1 MSFFNDKQGG
11 QDIRDYHLFVTTHP
25 YFIELGLG
33 VFTTGTLINWW
44 NEQDGNGRFLN
55 RRHINS
61 LLPSDPDPL
70 DSPTNNLN
78 KLIAV
83 EEDTE
88 FFWYGWKPN
97 LTEQNDGYYKK
108 QNLKGIIGSQGG
120 DDADRWGYAGAVAA
134 NANTINTA
142 IGSLAGRTPMI
153 GLTLDDNSFPVVEYA
168 VDTTPTLSP
177 LTTINPLYGIIQGNF
192 YNNSY
197 KDYYPFPTWDKNDPS
212 THPGLSKEVVFG
224 GNSFFTEIKAG
235 KLGNYIQWSGDIT
248 FYVNQ
253 PGLLENCPITENVEF
268 KLYLSDQTMI
278 PGNNNQTKT
287 VVQKS
292 PQIFVAP
299 KKDALGTLYNESID
313 GERSEA
319 EVNNVAT
326 HAAAELE
333 MSYNS
338 VTKKM
343 EAGNKNM
350 FAVLTTP
357 LGFGKTPELNGLL
370 SRTIKENLDDPEPT
384 FRFLP
389 TSGFA
394 IPIRAQNGNPL
405 QLQPNYRDLKGKR
418 CQDDNVEKEQI
429 VVYNYNTKYQYASGQ
444 EVMLTNIEGLWHVT
458 DMGTPAS
465 GEEEGT
471 GPVTAGIG
479 AWRDFS
485 YFMTNTNHYFLVK
498 TPDQD
503 ANLTA
508 LDPKTSELAFHYRY
522 YKSLEGEDGL
532 NVGRNYGAS
541 GGYDETIP
549 FNTTGGISTAQGI
562 VPYSDFVHEWGYLQ
576 HTSFDYLDSKVGG
589 TRYGFGQEDKCA
601 ISSTNARVNAFGSE
615 IPSNPDDITTR
626 NAAHCGVFHGCLFP
640 AGYVGGDEYKTTSPP
655 RNTHLVPTS
664 NIQHLPEVYLTKIL
678 NTEAPFAQGDGNLSR
693 NNHKNPTQVAWNQ
706 GFSDAVDAQ
715 WNRRAQRGVNANIFN
730 RNQTMANM
738 PADVMLNG
746 SPSSEIGGPIRP
758 LQRTRH
764 FFDTVVGGSGPNT
777 TWKKTVKASIDGVW
791 LSKASINADPNN
803 PVDRE
808 ESAYALP
815 PINKSTIMFRPLK
828 FEGYTQFGT
837 HNFVDEFDVDDYT
850 KLGARGSAAT
860 FLSEP
865 HKTQVDKKQPV
876 SIFADKREKD
886 NGNSTKLREDTTY
899 DLLRWGKVR
908 LITGRNY
915 SNKHNEDWFG
925 STGPI
930 KGTLSNNDTY
940 DWPDPNGYGNKD
952 FTDGC
957 GAFGVITAY
966 TTVSANT
973 SIDFNTTN
981 FYGQGFSSSAGA
993 QNKSWGTTTNLAASY
1008 KLHNCPDLSV
1018 RLYQSHPTDQTI
1030 YDPIFCG
1037 VHHFNPGV
1045 QFTNDIFIGNDGVEG
1060 EIPRVGRGEGDGQ
1073 ATLGDV
1079 KRDYERKIFTNINDK
1094 NGNLLTKVFY
1104 DTPVPSAE
1112 SDFRYPSRWAD
1123 WPVSG
1128 EATGHTDGA
1137 RYESAP
1143 LIPNTFIYLD
1153 ATYYNNFEPP
1163 LMEESQWQVNTVRT
1177 GKLLPFAYTGY
1188 EFAGPVEVGDIITP
1202 LDYQT
1207 LVDNENVV
1215 SDVSPDSVILVSSEN
1230 WEVGD
1235 FVGINSANLLYKV
1248 TGTNFTTGA
1257 ITELECVNR
1266 GTFADGRNTRNRD
1279 DGFGEFSSTFK
1290 LERLTSVSD
1299 GAKIDAFLLSVKVVD
1314 KTEIDPKPYM
1324 ITKDGAVITRI
1335 ADPQTTQDDPITS
1348 PFTGNQ
1354 VDGKEAFLSS
1364 DHETKIPIPE
1374 TLRDGPHNRRYDV
1387 FFHFH
1392 NDITMTWLAC
1402 GGNGQETNIHGNF
1415 NNISEMMEQFITAK
1429 ILPI

>member
-11 QDIRDYHLFVTTHP
+11 QDVRDYHLFVTTHP

-70 DSPTNNLN
+70 DSPTNDLN
-78 KLIAV
+78 KLIGV

-108 QNLKGIIGSQGG
+108 QNLKNILGNQGG
-120 DDADRWGYAGAVAA
+120 DDEDRWGYTGAVSA
-134 NANTINTA
+134 NANTVDFYC
-142 IGSLAGRTPMI
+142 SFLSEKLPMI
-153 GLTLDDNSFPVVEYA
+153 GLSLNDDLLPNVTFDSNSGV
-168 VDTTPTLSP
+168 LP
-177 LTTINPLYGIIQGNF
+177 LKKINPLYGIIQGNF

-197 KDYYPFPTWDKNDPS
+197 KDYYPFPTWDKNDPT
-212 THPGLSKEVVFG
+212 THPGLNKETAFG
-224 GNSFFTEIKAG
+224 GNAFFTEIKAG

-278 PGNNNQTKT
+278 PGNNNQTKA

-299 KKDALGTLYNESID
+299 KRDALGTLYNESID

-319 EVNNVAT
+319 EVNNVST

-343 EAGNKNM
+343 EAGSKNM

-370 SRTIKENLDDPEPT
+370 NRVIKENLDDPDPT

-418 CQDDNVEKEQI
+418 CQDENVEKEQI
-429 VVYNYNTKYQYASGQ
+429 VVYNYNTKYQYPSGQ

-465 GEEEGT
+465 GQDEGT
-471 GPVTAGIG
+471 APVTAGVG

-498 TPDQD
+498 LPFQETNMTDFNPR
-503 ANLTA
+503 N
-508 LDPKTSELAFHYRY
+508 SELVFHYRY
-522 YKSLEGEDGL
+522 YKSLEGENGF
-532 NVGRNYGAS
+532 NVGRDYGAS
-541 GGYDETIP
+541 GGYDEAIP
-549 FNTTGGISTAQGI
+549 FDTDKGDLSLL
-562 VPYSDFVHEWGYLQ
+562 VHEWGYLQ
-576 HTSFDYLDSKVGG
+576 HTSFDYLDTQVGG
-589 TRYGFGQEDKCA
+589 IRVGFGQNDACA
-601 ISSTNARVNAFGSE
+601 ISSTNAKVNAFGSE
-615 IPSNPDDITTR
+615 IPGDGDNITTR

-640 AGYVGGDEYKTTSPP
+640 GGYVGGDEYKTSSIP
-655 RNTHLVPTS
+655 RNNNLVATS
-664 NIQHLPEVYLTKIL
+664 YIEPNPDRYLTNIP
-678 NTEAPFAQGDGNLSR
+678 NTKAPFDKGDGNTSR
-693 NNHKNPTQVAWNQ
+693 NNHRNPTQVAWNQ
-706 GFSDAVDAQ
+706 PFGDENDAQ
-715 WNRRAQRGVNANIFN
+715 WNRRAQLGVNANIFN
-730 RNQTMANM
+730 RSENMANM

-746 SPSSEIGGPIRP
+746 SPSSEVGGPIRP
-758 LQRTRH
+758 LERTRH
-764 FFDTVVGGSGPNT
+764 FFEAVDGD
-777 TWKKTVKASIDGVW
+777 TWKKTVKASLNGVW
-791 LSKASINADPNN
+791 LSKASVNAGSDN
-803 PVDRE
+803 PVDPE

-815 PINKSTIMFRPLK
+815 PVNKSTIMFRPLK
-828 FEGYTQFGT
+828 FEGYTQFNT
-837 HNFVDEFDVDDYT
+837 HEFVKDSNVDDYT
-850 KLGARGSAAT
+850 ENGARSSAAT
-860 FLSEP
+860 FFAEP

-876 SIFADKREKD
+876 SIRAD
-886 NGNSTKLREDTTY
+886 LRENLNRNSAGLRENTNGM
-899 DLLRWGKVR
+899 LRWGKVR
-908 LITGRNY
+908 SISGRSYFDRLHIN
-915 SNKHNEDWFG
+915 DWFIDDG
-925 STGPI
+925 PMKTLTGP
-930 KGTLSNNDTY
+930 TY
-940 DWPDPNGYGNKD
+940 DWPDPHDFKNQT
-952 FTDGC
+952 FTDGA

-966 TTVSANT
+966 TTVAANT
-973 SIDFNTTN
+973 SINFSTTN
-981 FYGQGFSSSAGA
+981 FYGQGYNTYQRSALRGGGSK
-993 QNKSWGTTTNLAASY
+993 QERSWGTSTNSAATY

-1018 RLYQSHPTDQTI
+1018 RVYQSHPTDQTI

-1045 QFTNDIFIGNDGVEG
+1045 QFTNDIFIGNDGVER
-1060 EIPRVGRGEGDGQ
+1060 EIPRVGRGEGDAQ
-1073 ATLGDV
+1073 ATLGGV
-1079 KRDYERKIFTNINDK
+1079 KRDYQRKIFTNINDK
-1094 NGNLLTKVFY
+1094 DGNLLTKVFY

-1137 RYESAP
+1137 RYESVG
-1143 LIPNTFIYLD
+1143 LSNNTFIYLD
-1153 ATYYNNFEPP
+1153 ATRFYDGSNVGDFEPP
-1163 LMEESQWQVNTVRT
+1163 LMPEAQWQVNTVRT
-1177 GKLLPFAYTGY
+1177 GKLLPFAYQGY
-1188 EFAGPVEVGDIITP
+1188 EFAGPIDVGEKAVP
-1202 LDYQT
+1202 YRYQP
-1207 LVDNENVV
+1207 LVDDGYVV
-1215 SDVSPDSVILVSSEN
+1215 SQILPNAVILVSSEDWN
-1230 WEVGD
+1230 IGD

-1248 TGTNFTTGA
+1248 TDIDATGG
-1257 ITELECVNR
+1257 ITELECVSR

-1279 DGFGEFSSTFK
+1279 DTFGEFNSTFK

-1324 ITKDGAVITRI
+1324 ITKDGSVITRI
-1335 ADPQTTQDDPITS
+1335 ADPQTDQTKTGTS
-1348 PFTGNQ
+1348 SWDFGNT
-1354 VDGKEAFLSS
+1354 ESS
-1364 DHETKIPIPE
+1364 DAFVSSEHEIDFPIPE
-1374 TLRDGPHNRRYDV
+1374 ALRNGQHNRRYDV

-1392 NDITMTWLAC
+1392 NDITMTWLASSDPF
-1402 GGNGQETNIHGNF
+1402 HGNF
-1415 NNISEMMEQFITAK
+1415 YNPSDMMEQFITAK
-1429 ILPI
+1429 ILPT

>member
-70 DSPTNNLN
+70 DSPTNDLN
-78 KLIAV
+78 KLIGV

-142 IGSLAGRTPMI
+142 CGFLSGRTPMI

-168 VDTTPTLSP
+168 VDPTPTLRP

-192 YNNSY
+192 YINSY
-197 KDYYPFPTWDKNDPS
+197 KDYYPFPTWDKNDPT
-212 THPGLSKEVVFG
+212 THPGLDKEIVFG

-319 EVNNVAT
+319 EVNNVST

-370 SRTIKENLDDPEPT
+370 NRTIKENLDDPNPT

-394 IPIRAQNGNPL
+394 IPISAQNGNPL

-429 VVYNYNTKYQYASGQ
+429 VVYNYNTKYQYPSGQ
-444 EVMLTNIEGLWHVT
+444 EVMLTKIEGLWHVT

-485 YFMTNTNHYFLVK
+485 YFMTNTNHYFVVQ

-508 LDPKTSELAFHYRY
+508 LDPRTSELAFHYRY
-522 YKSLEGEDGL
+522 YKSLGDAL
-532 NVGRNYGAS
+532 NTGKNYGAS
-541 GGYDETIP
+541 GGYDETIF
-549 FNTTGGISTAQGI
+549 FNTEGGISTAQG
-562 VPYSDFVHEWGYLQ
+562 VVDYSQFVHEWGYCQ
-576 HTSFDYLDSKVGG
+576 HTSFDYLDSRVGG
-589 TRYGFGQEDKCA
+589 TRYGFGQTDACS

-615 IPSNPDDITTR
+615 IPGDGDNITTR

-640 AGYVGGDEYKTTSPP
+640 GGYVGGDEYKTTSVP
-655 RNTHLVPTS
+655 RNTNLVPTS

-678 NTEAPFAQGDGNLSR
+678 NTEAPFAQEDGNLSR
-693 NNHKNPTQVAWNQ
+693 NNHKNPTQVAWNTAFQ
-706 GFSDAVDAQ
+706 SEFDAS
-715 WNRRAQRGVNANIFN
+715 WNRKAQKGVNANIFN

-746 SPSSEIGGPIRP
+746 SPSSEVGGPIRP

-764 FFDTVVGGSGPNT
+764 FFDTVDGN
-777 TWKKTVKASIDGVW
+777 TWKNTVRASIDGVW
-791 LSKASINADPNN
+791 LSKASVNADPNN

-837 HNFVDEFDVDDYT
+837 HTFVTESNVDDYSEN
-850 KLGARGSAAT
+850 GARSSAGT
-860 FLSEP
+860 FFSEP

-876 SIFADKREKD
+876 SIHADTREVN
-886 NGNSTKLREDTTY
+886 NGNSTKLRENTNG
-899 DLLRWGKVR
+899 LLRWGKVR
-908 LITGRNY
+908 TATARSYFERLHIN
-915 SNKHNEDWFG
+915 DWFG
-925 STGPI
+925 GDGPIAGTMTGPR
-930 KGTLSNNDTY
+930 Y
-940 DWPDPNGYGNKD
+940 EWPDPNGYGNNK
-952 FTDGC
+952 FTDGAN
-957 GAFGVITAY
+957 AFGVITAY
-966 TTVSANT
+966 TTVAANT
-973 SIDFNTTN
+973 SINFSTTN
-981 FYGQGFSSSAGA
+981 FYGQGYNSYFRSAQLGGGSK
-993 QNKSWGTTTNLAASY
+993 QERSWGTSTNSAATY

-1037 VHHFNPGV
+1037 VHHFNAGV
-1045 QFTNDIFIGNDGVEG
+1045 QFTNDIFIGTDGVER

-1073 ATLGDV
+1073 AILGDV

-1112 SDFRYPSRWAD
+1112 TDFRYPSRWAD
-1123 WPVSG
+1123 WPVAG
-1128 EATGHTDGA
+1128 EATGHADGA
-1137 RYESAP
+1137 RYESVG
-1143 LIPNTFIYLD
+1143 LLNNTFIYLD
-1153 ATYYNNFEPP
+1153 ATYDSDFRPP
-1163 LMEESQWQVNTVRT
+1163 LMPEAQWQVNTVRT
-1177 GKLLPFAYTGY
+1177 GKLLPFAYKGY
-1188 EFAGPVEVGDIITP
+1188 EFAGPVEVGDFITP

-1207 LVDNENVV
+1207 LVDNGNVV
-1215 SDVSPDSVILVSSEN
+1215 SDVSADSVILVSSEDWN
-1230 WEVGD
+1230 IGD

-1248 TGTNFTTGA
+1248 SDVDATGG
-1257 ITELECVNR
+1257 ITELECVSR

-1279 DGFGEFSSTFK
+1279 DGFGEFNSTFK

-1324 ITKDGAVITRI
+1324 ITKDGSTITRI
-1335 ADPQTTQDDPITS
+1335 ADPQTDQTK
-1348 PFTGNQ
+1348 TGTNTFEF
-1354 VDGKEAFLSS
+1354 GNSESS
-1364 DHETKIPIPE
+1364 DAFVSSEHETDFPIPE

-1392 NDITMTWLAC
+1392 NDITMTWLAS
-1402 GGNGQETNIHGNF
+1402 NDPFHGN
-1415 NNISEMMEQFITAK
+1415 ISNLSDMMEQFITAK
-1429 ILPI
+1429 ILPT